1 VILIG
6 ALAAGAAAGF
16 AILALRD
23 TSPIERRL
31 RALGRSTRRPRRA
44 AVTVARIDPARIAG
58 ALAGALAGCV
68 VSAAWALGPLP
79 VIVPAYAGYIVP
91 AMIGGRRAARRR
103 REAERAT
110 VTLVEWLHALV
121 ACGRPLETALG
132 SVAARMDG
140 KGLLDSAVSLALR
153 DYTLGVPMATALGRH
168 GRASALP
175 GLVELAARM
184 ERSRDLGRGVLPLLQ
199 DLRDELRA
207 QERVRCLAAA
217 SHVEGKLT
225 LVLTLCYL
233 PALALLVI
241 IPLFLTLLT
250 GLFG

>member
-1 VILIG
+1 LP
-6 ALAAGAAAGF
+6 
-16 AILALRD
+16 AIV
-23 TSPIERRL
+23 
-31 RALGRSTRRPRRA
+31 ST
-44 AVTVARIDPARIAG
+44 
-58 ALAGALAGCV
+58 
-68 VSAAWALGPLP
+68 
-79 VIVPAYAGYIVP
+79 YAGYVVP
-91 AMIGGRRAARRR
+91 AMIGERRAARRR
-103 REAERAT
+103 RDAERAT

-132 SVAARMDG
+132 SVAARMG
-140 KGLLDSAVSLALR
+140 GNGLLDSTVSLALR
-153 DYTLGVPMATALGRH
+153 DYTLGVPMAAALGRH
-168 GRASALP
+168 GRASALA

-184 ERSRDLGRGVLPLLQ
+184 ERARDLGRGVLPLLQ

-207 QERVRCLAAA
+207 QERTRCLAAA